1 MEDWKENV
9 KLENEKID
17 LRRNWL
23 GLRFCLEKVN
33 HVLNDRK
40 ENEEV
45 DDQYQDA
52 SPYLLNVKLLHLKKE
67 I

>member
-1 MEDWKENV
+1 M
-9 KLENEKID
+9 
-17 LRRNWL
+17 
-23 GLRFCLEKVN
+23 GLRFCLEKVD

-45 DDQYQDA
+45 DDQFLDA
-52 SPYLLNVKLLHLKKE
+52 SLYLLNVKLLHLRKE